1 MTLNCSR
8 RLARGAILAI
18 VLMPSQLLLIQ
29 STVAQQAKI
38 DLSEAIVAASNQF
51 VASLDSAQREK
62 ARFAFDDEERLNWHF
77 IPRPRQGI
85 TLKELNSAQLGAART
100 LLQTLFSAKG
110 FEKTENVRD
119 LENVLAVLEPNGPFV
134 RDPDLYYLTVFGSP
148 SMGGAWA
155 VRYEGH
161 HLAFNWTFVE
171 GSGIASTPQFFG
183 SNPAEVRGGEKQGTR
198 VLAAEEDMG
207 RRLVKSLSASQ
218 LRAALLP
225 GEAPRDIFSAAQ
237 KEIVA
242 LENLGIRYAE
252 LTPQQQNM
260 LQSIIEEVSS
270 AQAEAL
276 ASERLD
282 TIREEGIG
290 EVMFAWIG
298 GLERGDAHYYRIQG
312 PSFLIEYD
320 NTQNDANHIHLVWR
334 DFDGDFGRDLI
345 RLHYDAVAAEHGPGH
360 RH

>member
-1 MTLNCSR
+1 MTFHCSR
-8 RLARGAILAI
+8 RLARGTILATG
-18 VLMPSQLLLIQ
+18 LLLSQLLFLE
-29 STVAQQAKI
+29 SAAAQQARI
-38 DLSEAIVAASNQF
+38 DLSVAIVAASDEF
-51 VASLDSAQREK
+51 LTSLDATQREK

-77 IPRPRQGI
+77 IPRPRQGV

-110 FEKTENVRD
+110 FQKTENVRE

-134 RDPDLYYLTVFGSP
+134 RDPELYYLTVFGTP
-148 SMGGAWA
+148 SMQGAWA

-183 SNPAEVRGGEKQGTR
+183 SNPAEVRSGEKQGTR
-198 VLAAEEDMG
+198 VLAAEEDMA

-218 LRAALLP
+218 LRAALVP

-237 KEIVA
+237 KETAA
-242 LENLGIRYAE
+242 LEDLGISHAE
-252 LTPQQQNM
+252 LDQRQQRM
-260 LQSIIEEVSS
+260 LLTIIEEVAS
-270 AQAEAL
+270 AQADAL
-276 ASERLD
+276 ARERLQ
-282 TIREEGIG
+282 TIQAEGIG
-290 EVMFAWIG
+290 QVKFAWIG
-298 GLERGDAHYYRIQG
+298 GLDRGDAHYYRIQG

-345 RLHYDAVAAEHGPGH
+345 RLHYDAVAVEHGSGH